1 MRDNIWLKDRL
12 GQLWN
17 RHFPDIDV
25 ANTVIVRFGRPAK
38 TRLGSIKFGR
48 RTVDPNTYITIT
60 GYFRSDDVP
69 DFVVDAVLAHEL
81 SHYAHGFF
89 SPHERLHTHPH
100 KYGIVNNELTQRG
113 LGDILKLQT
122 RWLKQHC
129 RELVSRYA

>member
-1 MRDNIWLKDRL
+1 MRDNIWLKNRL
-12 GQLWN
+12 EYLWDK
-17 RHFPDIDV
+17 HFPDVDV

-81 SHYAHGFF
+81 AHYAHGFF
-89 SPHERLHTHPH
+89 SPHERLHAHPH
-100 KYGIVNNELTQRG
+100 KHGIVDNELTTRG
-113 LGDILKLQT
+113 LGDILKLQK
-122 RWLKQHC
+122 RWLKQHW
-129 RELVSRYA
+129 REFIRRYV